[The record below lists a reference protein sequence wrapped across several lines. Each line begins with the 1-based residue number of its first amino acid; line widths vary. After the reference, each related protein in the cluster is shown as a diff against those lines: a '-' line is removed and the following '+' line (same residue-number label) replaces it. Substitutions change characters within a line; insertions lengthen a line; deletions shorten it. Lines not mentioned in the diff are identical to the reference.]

1 MASTDDSTQV
11 TARNASNLAIAFKL
25 AGLSPERRRGM
36 EVFYAFCRVA
46 DDIADEPGPT
56 DAEKHA
62 MLDAWRATIRGYFD
76 GSAAPHDALGRE
88 LGEVVKT
95 FGVPK
100 QPLLDIIDGVSMDIV
115 ARTYETFEETRQYC
129 YGVASAVG
137 LVSIRIFG
145 CRHSMSEEFALA
157 MGYALQFTN
166 ILRDV
171 VEDRIQLGR
180 VYLPQRE
187 LRAFGL
193 TGDDLLDPAKKPE
206 ATAALFRL
214 QYFRAKHFFNKTRRL
229 VHPDDREALKAAF
242 VMGAFY
248 EAILEKI
255 KASGFHI
262 TEKRIRLSKWEKL
275 MLMRRTLAEL
285 KKPQVVKTAPKRVVV
300 IGGGVAGIAS
310 AVAFAGEGH
319 TVTLLEAKATLGG
332 RATSFRH
339 AATGVMLDNGQHA
352 VMGCYDEFLKLCDTL
367 GVRGKFAG
375 TGKLD
380 VKYRAAMPVA
390 GASAG
395 ARASSPASDDGI
407 VLANAARASARPTVG
422 AVRESRLCASWPEP
436 VHGLGAVLGFS
447 ELSFGDKLAVL
458 RLGVALK
465 LGAKP
470 KPGETGAAWL
480 ARLGQTPGA
489 VRAIWEPFCIAAL
502 NETLATGDAGV
513 LRETLRRSLFGD
525 KAAGAVLLA
534 KDGLA
539 EVFEPEL
546 ALYLEATGGALKTRA
561 QVKELRGAGLRPASA
576 QPEGASQPKDG
587 GGEPCAAISSAL
599 LADGSEV
606 PGDAFVLATAW
617 KAAGALAP
625 AGVIDARLGEALAGN
640 EILNVHLF
648 TDRPVTRE
656 AMTGVLDSPIQ
667 WVFDRTAAGAPA
679 GLFRCAVTLS
689 APPADWASSDAEAI
703 VRRTVAELEK
713 AFPES
718 KGFSVVH
725 HFVCKCK
732 DATFATLLPSGVK
745 RPAAKTVVPNLFL
758 AGDWTDTG
766 LPATIEA
773 AAQSGFAAERALG

>member
-1 MASTDDSTQV
+1 MASTDDSSQV

-76 GSAAPHDALGRE
+76 NSAAPHDALGRE
-88 LGEVVKT
+88 LAGVVKG
-95 FGVPK
+95 FSIPK

-145 CRHSMSEEFALA
+145 CKNPMSEEFALA

-180 VYLPQRE
+180 VYLPQVE

-193 TGDDLLDPAKKPE
+193 TGDDLLDPSKKPE

-229 VHPDDREALKAAF
+229 VHPEDREALKAAF

-255 KASGFHI
+255 KAGGFRI
-262 TEKRIRLSKWEKL
+262 TEKRIRLSKFQKL
-275 MLMRRTLAEL
+275 ALMRRTLAEL
-285 KKPQVVKTAPKRVVV
+285 KKPQVVKTPPRRVVV

-310 AVAFAGEGH
+310 AVALAGEGH
-319 TVTLLEAKATLGG
+319 SVTLLEAKAGLGG
-332 RATSFRH
+332 RATSFKH
-339 AATGVMLDNGQHA
+339 TPTGTTLDNGQHA

-367 GVRGKFAG
+367 GVRGKFES
-375 TGKLD
+375 TGALD
-380 VKYRAAMPVA
+380 VKYR
-390 GASAG
+390 SAG
-395 ARASSPASDDGI
+395 G
-407 VLANAARASARPTVG
+407 
-422 AVRESRLCASWPEP
+422 RESRLRAAWPEP
-436 VHGLGAVLGFS
+436 VHGLGAILGFS

-470 KPGETGAAWL
+470 RAGETGAAWL

-502 NETLATGDAGV
+502 NEPLATGDAAV
-513 LRETLRRSLFGD
+513 LRETLRRSLFAN

-539 EVFEPEL
+539 EVFDPEL
-546 ALYLEATGGALKTRA
+546 ALYLTATGGSVKTKA
-561 QVKELRGAGLRPASA
+561 QVKALRFESDRITGA
-576 QPEGASQPKDG
+576 E
-587 GGEPCAAISSAL
+587 
-599 LADGSEV
+599 LADGTLVS
-606 PGDAFVLATAW
+606 GDVFVLATPW
-617 KAAGALAP
+617 KSAVSLAP
-625 AGVIDARLGEALAGN
+625 AGVLDARLAEALAGN

-648 TDRPVTRE
+648 ADRPVTRE
-656 AMTGVLDSPIQ
+656 KMIGVLDSPVQ
-667 WVFDRTAAGAPA
+667 WVFDRTAAGAPSGAPA

-689 APPADWASSDAEAI
+689 APPADWSSADADTI
-703 VRRTVAELEK
+703 VARTVTELEK
-713 AFPES
+713 VFPES
-718 KGFSVVH
+718 KGIKVAF

-732 DATFATLLPSGVK
+732 DATFATRLPSGVA
-745 RPAAKTVVPNLFL
+745 RPGAKTSVSNLFL

-766 LPATIEA
+766 LPATLEA
-773 AAQSGFAAERALG
+773 AAQSGLTLAQKI

>member
-1 MASTDDSTQV
+1 MASTDDSSQV

-56 DAEKHA
+56 DSEKHA

-76 GSAAPHDALGRE
+76 DSSAPHDALGRE
-88 LGEVVKT
+88 LAGVVKE
-95 FGVPK
+95 FGIPK

-145 CRHSMSEEFALA
+145 CKNPLSEEFALA

-180 VYLPQRE
+180 VYLPQAE

-193 TGDDLLDPAKKPE
+193 TGDDLLDPSKKPE

-229 VHPDDREALKAAF
+229 VHPEDREALKAAF

-255 KASGFHI
+255 KASEFRI

-275 MLMRRTLAEL
+275 MLMRRTLSEL
-285 KKPQVVKTAPKRVVV
+285 KKPQVVKTVPRRVVV
-300 IGGGVAGIAS
+300 VGGGVAGIAS
-310 AVAFAGEGH
+310 ALALAGEGH
-319 TVTLLEAKATLGG
+319 TVTLLESKAGLGG
-332 RATSFRH
+332 RATSFKH
-339 AATGVMLDNGQHA
+339 APTGTTLDNGQHA
-352 VMGCYDEFLKLCDTL
+352 VMGCYDEFLKLCDIL
-367 GVRGKFAG
+367 GVRGKFET
-375 TGKLD
+375 TGGLD
-380 VKYRAAMPVA
+380 VKYR
-390 GASAG
+390 SAG
-395 ARASSPASDDGI
+395 G
-407 VLANAARASARPTVG
+407 
-422 AVRESRLCASWPEP
+422 RESRLRAAWPEP
-436 VHGLGAVLGFS
+436 VHGLGAILGFS

-502 NETLATGDAGV
+502 NEPLATGDAAV
-513 LRETLRRSLFGD
+513 LRETLRRSLFAN

-539 EVFEPEL
+539 EVFDPEL
-546 ALYLEATGGALKTRA
+546 ALYLTATGGSVKTKA
-561 QVKELRGAGLRPASA
+561 QVKALISGNAGILPASENGAGRMPALPA
-576 QPEGASQPKDG
+576 IT
-587 GGEPCAAISSAL
+587 AAE
-599 LADGSEV
+599 LADGTLVE
-606 PGDAFVLATAW
+606 GDTFVLATPW
-617 KAAGALAP
+617 KSAAALAP
-625 AGVIDARLGEALAGN
+625 AGVLDARLTDALAGN

-656 AMTGVLDSPIQ
+656 KMIGVLDSPVQ
-667 WVFDRTAAGAPA
+667 WVFDRTASGAPA

-689 APPADWASSDAEAI
+689 APPADWSAADADTVVE
-703 VRRTVAELEK
+703 RTVAELEK
-713 AFPES
+713 VFPES
-718 KGFSVVH
+718 KSVKVAF

-732 DATFATLLPSGVK
+732 DATFATRLPSGVS
-745 RPAAKTVVPNLFL
+745 RPDAKTSVGNLFL

-766 LPATIEA
+766 LPATLEA
-773 AAQSGFAAERALG
+773 AAQSGLILAQKI

>member
-11 TARNASNLAIAFKL
+11 TARNASNLAVAFKL

-88 LGEVVKT
+88 LGEAVKS
-95 FGVPK
+95 FAIPMG
-100 QPLLDIIDGVSMDIV
+100 PLLDIIDGVSMDIV

-145 CRHSMSEEFALA
+145 CKHPMSEEFALA

-171 VEDRIQLGR
+171 VEDRMQLGR

-193 TGDDLLDPAKKPE
+193 TGDDLLDPAKKPG

-248 EAILEKI
+248 EAILDKI
-255 KASGFHI
+255 KSSGFRI

-285 KKPQVVKTAPKRVVV
+285 KKPQVVKTVPKRVVV

-310 AVAFAGEGH
+310 AVALAGEGH
-319 TVTLLEAKATLGG
+319 TVTLLEAKAALGG
-332 RATSFRH
+332 RATSFKH

-367 GVRGKFAG
+367 GVREKFAT
-375 TGKLD
+375 TGGLD
-380 VKYRAAMPVA
+380 VKYR
-390 GASAG
+390 SAG
-395 ARASSPASDDGI
+395 G
-407 VLANAARASARPTVG
+407 
-422 AVRESRLCASWPEP
+422 RESRLRASWPEP
-436 VHGLGAVLGFS
+436 VHGLGSVLGFS
-447 ELSFGDKLAVL
+447 ELSFRDKLAVL
-458 RLGVALK
+458 KLGVALK

-470 KPGETGAAWL
+470 KARETAAAWL
-480 ARLGQTPGA
+480 ARLGQTPGSI
-489 VRAIWEPFCIAAL
+489 RAIWEPFCIAAL
-502 NETLATGDAGV
+502 NEPLSTGDAGV

-525 KAAGAVLLA
+525 KAAGAVWLA

-546 ALYLEATGGALKTRA
+546 ALYLEATGGAVKTRS
-561 QVKELRGAGLRPASA
+561 QVKAFHPGSEVGRY
-576 QPEGASQPKDG
+576 
-587 GGEPCAAISSAL
+587 SSAAGSIL
-599 LADGSEV
+599 AAELADGTLVS
-606 PGDAFVLATAW
+606 GDAFVLATPW
-617 KAAGALAP
+617 KAAAALVP
-625 AGVIDARLGEALAGN
+625 TGILDPGLGEALAGN
-640 EILNVHLF
+640 GILNVHLF
-648 TDRPVTRE
+648 TDKPVTRE
-656 AMTGVLDSPIQ
+656 AMIGVLDSPVQ

-689 APPADWASSDAEAI
+689 APPEDWSSADADTIVARTLAEI
-703 VRRTVAELEK
+703 EK
-713 AFPES
+713 AFPET
-718 KGFSVVH
+718 KGVKVVH

-745 RPAAKTVVPNLFL
+745 RPVAQTSVPNFFL